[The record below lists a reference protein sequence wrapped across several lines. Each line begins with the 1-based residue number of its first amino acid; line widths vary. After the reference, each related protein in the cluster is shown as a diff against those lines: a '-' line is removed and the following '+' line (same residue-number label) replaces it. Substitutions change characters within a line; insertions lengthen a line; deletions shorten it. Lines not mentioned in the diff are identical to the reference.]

1 MVIAVADAAQGPVN
15 PLELIRRMAHIRGCW
30 SPSLS
35 PDASH
40 VAFVSDRMGMPQVWT
55 VDTQAGRPQLVT
67 NANDPAVCVSWS
79 PAGELLAFMLA
90 PGGGLNRQVYVARP
104 DGTGLRRL
112 TDGGSE
118 HNRLG
123 RWTRDGRAVAVTSN
137 RGRAS
142 RLDAYLVDVA
152 SGEHHLI
159 AEGRPVVELL
169 DVSHD
174 CRRGILRRV
183 HYRGDE
189 DLFLVEL
196 STGEEMLLTPHDPP
210 GSFPIARFTPD
221 NRGIYLASNRD
232 HEHAALAHI
241 RLNPSGMPGFLKV
254 VAAREEAEL
263 ERFEL
268 AEDGSVIAVV
278 WNAGGCSELSL
289 FDVASGELLPGPP
302 LMAEV
307 ADAVDVSQDG
317 SRVAIELCGATAPH
331 DIWVWTRAEAPP
343 VAVTGPRDDYG
354 LDLNGMVR
362 PEPLRFAAH
371 DGLELSGWLYRPPH
385 VFAPGPVVLNFHGG
399 PEGQERPCF
408 RPLYQ
413 ALTAAGIA
421 VFAPNV
427 RGSSG
432 FGKIFVNLDNG
443 ALRFNAIRDVE
454 ACVHAVIDAGIAQA
468 GRIGI
473 MGSSYGGYLTMAA
486 LTAFP
491 EHFAVAANL
500 YGMVNFETFFANT
513 EPWMA
518 EVSKRKYGDPD
529 TQVDLLRALSPIHRL
544 DRVRVPMMVLHGA
557 NDTNVPVVEAEQVVR
572 SLKHQRVPVEYL
584 LFPDEGHGFSRVC
597 NRITVDT
604 ALVSWFVRYLNDP
617 PPRCARIR
625 RRNRARKHASPHHA
639 NRTHGLSTR
648 ILNATEG

>member
-1 MVIAVADAAQGPVN
+1 MVIAVTDVAREQVN
-15 PLELIRRMAHIRGCW
+15 PLELIQRMARIMGCW

-35 PDASH
+35 PDASN
-40 VAFVSDRMGMPQVWT
+40 VAFVSDRMGVPQVWT
-55 VDTQAGRPQLVT
+55 VDVQAGRPQRVT
-67 NANDPAVCVSWS
+67 DANDPAVCVSWS
-79 PAGELLAFMLA
+79 PTGELLAFMLA
-90 PGGGLNRQVYVARP
+90 PGGGMNRQVYVARP
-104 DGTGLRRL
+104 DGTGMRRL

-137 RGRAS
+137 RDRAS

-152 SGEHHLI
+152 SGEHHRI

-174 CRRGILRRV
+174 RRRAILRRV

-210 GSFPIARFTPD
+210 GNFPIARFTPD
-221 NRGIYLASNRD
+221 GRGIYLASNRD
-232 HEHAALAHI
+232 HEHAALARI
-241 RLNPSGMPGFLKV
+241 QLSPSGTPGFLEV

-263 ERFEL
+263 EGFEL
-268 AEDGSVIAVV
+268 AGDGSVIAAV

-289 FDVASGELLPGPP
+289 VDVASGELLPGPP
-302 LMAEV
+302 LVAEV

-317 SRVAIELCGATAPH
+317 NLVAVELCGATTPH
-331 DIWVWTRAEAPP
+331 DVWVWARAEAPP
-343 VAVTGPRDDYG
+343 VAVTGPRDDHG
-354 LDLNGMVR
+354 LDLSRLVR

-371 DGLELSGWLYRPPH
+371 DGLALSGWLYRPPH
-385 VFAPGPVVLNFHGG
+385 VAAPGPVVLNFHGG
-399 PEGQERPCF
+399 PEAQERPCF

-413 ALTAAGIA
+413 ALVAAGIS

-432 FGKIFVNLDNG
+432 FGKTFANLDNG
-443 ALRFNAIRDVE
+443 ALRFDAIRDVK
-454 ACVHAVIDAGIAQA
+454 ACVDALIDAGVAEA

-473 MGSSYGGYLTMAA
+473 MGSSYGGYLTLAA

-491 EHFAVAANL
+491 GCFAAAANL

-518 EVSKRKYGDPD
+518 EVSKRKYGDPG

-544 DRVRVPMMVLHGA
+544 DRVQVPMMVLHGA
-557 NDTNVPVVEAEQVVR
+557 NDTNVPVIEAEQVVR
-572 SLKHQRVPVEYL
+572 SLRHQRVPVNYL
-584 LFPDEGHGFSRVC
+584 LFPDEGHGFSRVR

-604 ALVSWFVRYLNDP
+604 ALVSWFARYLNDP
-617 PPRCARIR
+617 PPRCAWSR
-625 RRNRARKHASPHHA
+625 RRKRAREHAQPHHT
-639 NRTHGLSTR
+639 NGRRSLSTR
-648 ILNATEG
+648 QSNATEG